1 MSEETAL
8 EKLRSIT
15 IKNDQE
21 LFLANRSLMYSLFAD
36 VFRYPDKEFR
46 DQVRNGDLESTF
58 ASIAKALPY
67 PYELSEDERK
77 SLTFPETLTDEDIE
91 VEFIRLFDAGP
102 GDPPCA
108 LVEGV
113 YRDGRRT
120 VLKNLILFYNN
131 FGLSY
136 EEGSREDRPDHAS
149 YEMEFLHYLTFLN
162 LRAMQLEKN
171 QASYIQ
177 AQRDFLEKHP
187 VQWIC
192 KLSEQATKVYNGL
205 VEGVNKEVIFFYK
218 NLICLLERFVEADY
232 GYIKSVPVAAANA

>member
-15 IKNDQE
+15 IKNDKE
-21 LFLANRSLMYSLFAD
+21 LSLANRSLMYSLFSD
-36 VFRYPDKEFR
+36 VFRYPDKDFR
-46 DQVRNGDLESTF
+46 EQVRNGDLESTF
-58 ASIAKALPY
+58 SSIAESLPY
-67 PYELSEDERK
+67 PYELSDDEKK
-77 SLTFPETLTDEDIE
+77 SLRYSDELKDEDIE
-91 VEFIRLFDAGP
+91 VEFIRLFEAGP
-102 GDPPCA
+102 GNPPCA
-108 LVEGV
+108 LVEGI
-113 YRDGRRT
+113 YRESRRA
-120 VLKNLILFYNN
+120 VLKDLIIFYNH

-136 EEGSREDRPDHAS
+136 EEGSRNDRPDHTS

-171 QASYIQ
+171 QDSYIL

-187 VQWIC
+187 IQWIG
-192 KLSEQATKVYNGL
+192 KMHEQVTKVYNGL

-232 GYIKSVPVAAANA
+232 GYIKSVPLAS